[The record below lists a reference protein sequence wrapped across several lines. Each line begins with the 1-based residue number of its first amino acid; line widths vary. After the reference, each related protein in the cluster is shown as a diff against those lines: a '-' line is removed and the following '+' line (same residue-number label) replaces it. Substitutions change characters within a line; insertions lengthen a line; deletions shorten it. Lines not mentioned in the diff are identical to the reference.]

1 MISGR
6 NRLTR
11 GLAALLATQRGYQT
25 TSLDRVTGEAAN
37 PRWHFRATE
46 IDSSAITRLRGT
58 LAVESASLDAS
69 GLLAE

>member
-11 GLAALLATQRGYQT
+11 GLADLLATQRGYQT
-25 TSLDRVTGEAAN
+25 YVLNRVNGGRKPKMALPCHGN
-37 PRWHFRATE
+37 
-46 IDSSAITRLRGT
+46 DSSAATRLRGT
-58 LAVESASLDAS
+58 LAVEWASLDAS